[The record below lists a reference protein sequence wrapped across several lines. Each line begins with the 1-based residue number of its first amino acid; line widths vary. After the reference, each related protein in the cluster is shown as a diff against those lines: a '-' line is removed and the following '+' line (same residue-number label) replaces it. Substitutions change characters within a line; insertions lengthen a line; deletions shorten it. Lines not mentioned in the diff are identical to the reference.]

1 MNTLHN
7 TPNKLKSGFI
17 EVLWIF
23 IGVTIAVAFGNWNE
37 NRKENIM
44 EKNYLELLSTE
55 VNENRITID
64 RMITKYNSQIEVL
77 KDILDLTGPKPSAIS
92 KYSFDSL
99 LSMGMSSPNFEL
111 TNSTTDELLNSGNG
125 NLIRDI
131 NLRILITKWNNYYK
145 DFNSADQKLT
155 LDHLEQYIFK
165 VGSATSIDKASKR
178 YTYPKELKPET
189 VFDLDN
195 RKVLNDPVFQNLIS
209 DHLHSYMWY
218 NDRYLAIK
226 VSLDSLA
233 VSLKANMEE

>member
-1 MNTLHN
+1 MHN
-7 TPNKLKSGFI
+7 TNKLKSGFI

-23 IGVTIAVAFGNWNE
+23 IGVTVAIAFGNWNE
-37 NRKENIM
+37 MRKENIR
-44 EKNYLELLSTE
+44 EKNYLELLSNE
-55 VNENRITID
+55 VNENQITID

-77 KDILDLTGPKPSAIS
+77 KNILDLTGPKPSTIS
-92 KYSFDSL
+92 MYSFDSL

-125 NLIRDI
+125 NLIKDI
-131 NLRILITKWNNYYK
+131 KLRILLTKWNNYYN
-145 DFNSADQKLT
+145 DFSSADQKLT
-155 LDHLEQYIFK
+155 LEHLEQYIFK

-178 YTYPKELKPET
+178 YTYPKDMKTET

-195 RKVLNDPVFQNLIS
+195 RKVLTDPVFQNLVS

-218 NDRYLAIK
+218 NDRYLSIK

-233 VSLKANMEE
+233 ASLKTNMKD